1 MNSIIGVCIELHQ
14 NTLLMVLFAAVEV
27 AESAEAWK
35 CVILHIDW
43 VNMCENSGFGPVLE
57 FWASVGPD
65 IAYCDWGKCFST
77 FGHGEGSCIINEVCI
92 INVIYAK
99 KS

>member
-35 CVILHIDW
+35 GVILHIDW
-43 VNMCENSGFGPVLE
+43 VNMCENPVFL
-57 FWASVGPD
+57 
-65 IAYCDWGKCFST
+65 ILT
-77 FGHGEGSCIINEVCI
+77 GEEWVRLHRVRKLNCSL
-92 INVIYAK
+92 
-99 KS
+99 